1 MKKMRGE
8 RERSGEREVRRRM
21 RRKERGEQE
30 EGQRR
35 KRRRRTSHSHS
46 TVPAGLH
53 LAGAKG
59 LRSEGNEAVCP
70 L

>member
-1 MKKMRGE
+1 
-8 RERSGEREVRRRM
+8 M
-21 RRKERGEQE
+21 RRKERGS
-30 EGQRR
+30 RR
-35 KRRRRTSHSHS
+35 KGRGGRGEEEPSFPP

-59 LRSEGNEAVCP
+59 LRSEGNEAAGP